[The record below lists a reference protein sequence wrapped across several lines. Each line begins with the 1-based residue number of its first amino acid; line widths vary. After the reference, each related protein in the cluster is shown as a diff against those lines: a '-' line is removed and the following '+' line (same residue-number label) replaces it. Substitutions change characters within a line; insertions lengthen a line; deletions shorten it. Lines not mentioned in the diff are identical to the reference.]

1 MGSGEGGGQ
10 RNKVLEQ
17 SKGRRRQD
25 GGSFGGEDC
34 LQVKAQIGNEAT
46 LGHGEA
52 LKFGNHQ
59 QCRGRSKEKRA
70 VNLSQV
76 REECVCVCVC
86 VGAGCVMK
94 GVVCS

>member
-1 MGSGEGGGQ
+1 MRSGESGGQ

-34 LQVKAQIGNEAT
+34 LQVKAQIGNEAM

-52 LKFGNHQ
+52 L
-59 QCRGRSKEKRA
+59 
-70 VNLSQV
+70 
-76 REECVCVCVC
+76 
-86 VGAGCVMK
+86 
-94 GVVCS
+94 